1 MKEVYVMM
9 NSDNDVIS
17 EEHSCIESVINEMT
31 ERGYTVNEMH
41 EAGITLNSVLSDGK
55 CWYECTGEYDY

>member
-9 NSDNDVIS
+9 NADNDVIS
-17 EEHSCIESVINEMT
+17 EEYNTKEEVITEMT
-31 ERGYTVNEMH
+31 DRGYTVEEMH
-41 EAGITLNSVLSDGK
+41 KAGYTLNSVLSDEK

>member
-9 NSDNDVIS
+9 NADNDVVS
-17 EEHSCIESVINEMT
+17 EEYNTKEEVITEMI
-31 ERGYTVNEMH
+31 ERGYTITEMH
-41 EAGITLNSVLSDGK
+41 EAGFTLNSVLSDEK